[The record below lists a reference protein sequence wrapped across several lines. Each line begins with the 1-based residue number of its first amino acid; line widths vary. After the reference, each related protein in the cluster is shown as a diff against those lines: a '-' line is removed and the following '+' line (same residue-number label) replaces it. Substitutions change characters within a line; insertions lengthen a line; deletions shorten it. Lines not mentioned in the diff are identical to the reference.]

1 MTQSKLMV
9 EINASHLPAEL
20 LYFLFLITSRQTH
33 DYYVDMET
41 F

>member
-1 MTQSKLMV
+1 MV
-9 EINASHLPAEL
+9 EMNASHLPAEQL